1 MSTIKDVARLAKV
14 SVGTVS
20 NYLTGVKNV
29 LPETAVKIKAA
40 IVDLNYR
47 PNPYAK
53 NLRRNSNMEI
63 GVVLPNTYETYYA
76 YLLAGVETE
85 LKKSG
90 YYLNLGFSGDIP
102 ENEKDI
108 VDSFLE
114 KNVCGLII
122 MSCLKGFE
130 YYDRISS
137 TPVVFIDRK
146 VTSRDANFI
155 SFNQYETMTYLLSQ
169 IYDRGCRRIALVAG
183 PDHFSCELEYARAY
197 RDFFKA
203 KDLGVDEN
211 LICHINMTKEEGFRT
226 GISLFQDQMPQSII
240 STSRLMTNGLE
251 QAAYLA
257 DISLDDSMVLVSI
270 GQETLSGYQKNNSII
285 VSMRPANFLG
295 AKAAQ
300 LLQSNIDSPLMFE
313 KQQIILS
320 DKIIGKN
327 LFEPPKAFIS
337 ARKPGGK
344 KLRVLFLD
352 SPNAHGIIRTH
363 TDFTR
368 RTGIDVDATLC
379 EHGTLLSKLMDKDYL
394 STFDVCMYD
403 NPWLDILVSKNCFMD
418 ITDYINSN
426 LIDTS
431 ELLDGL
437 IDKVGQIHGS
447 YYGVPFTFGPQLL
460 LYRRDLFE
468 NPRLQDWFEKKYRAK
483 LHVPRTWFEFNVVS
497 SFFTHSLNPNSPV
510 KYGTSLSARNDANL
524 LPELMPRIWA
534 YGGSV
539 FDNDGTPLVTSTAF
553 KKGIN
558 SLLETFKYAP
568 EQTLSHS
575 VEDTVQDFYLGRT
588 AMLVSFAAFIA
599 DVNNTAKS
607 KITGRIGY
615 SNIPGNHSVLGG
627 WGLAIPAS
635 NTNPAAAFE
644 FIRWICDPEMS
655 KFFAILDGQSPL
667 KNVYTND
674 ELANHYPW
682 LPLIYKTYLGN
693 KQRKSIVKQ
702 DGSLVPITVIEAL
715 IYRHVMSILRQ
726 DASTD
731 DAMAA
736 LSDELWELVSTREV
750 NASL

>member
-1 MSTIKDVARLAKV
+1 MNTIKDVAKLAGV

-29 LPETAVKIKAA
+29 LPEKASKIKAA
-40 IVDLNYR
+40 ISELDYR

-53 NLRRNSNMEI
+53 NLRTNSNREI

-76 YLLAGVETE
+76 YLFAGMEAE

-90 YYLNLGFSGDIP
+90 YYLNLALSGDTP

-108 VDSFLE
+108 VGSFLE
-114 KNVCGLII
+114 KNVCGLIV
-122 MSCLKGFE
+122 MSCLKGSDF
-130 YYDRISS
+130 YDRITH
-137 TPVVFIDRK
+137 TPIVFIDRK
-146 VTSRDANFI
+146 VTSHDANFI
-155 SFNQYETMTYLLSQ
+155 SFNQYETMTYLLQQ
-169 IYDRGCRRIALVAG
+169 IYDHGCRRIALVAG
-183 PDHFSCELEYARAY
+183 PDHFSCELEYALAY
-197 RDFFKA
+197 RDFFNA
-203 KDLGVDEN
+203 NELPIDES
-211 LICHINMTKEEGFRT
+211 LICHISMTEEEAFRT
-226 GISLFQDQMPQSII
+226 GISLFQDHSPQAVI
-240 STSRLMTNGLE
+240 STLRLMTNGLE

-257 DISLDDSMVLVSI
+257 GISLDDDTVLISI
-270 GQETLSGYQKNNSII
+270 GQETLSGFQKYNGI
-285 VSMRPANFLG
+285 VTMRPANYLG
-295 AKAAQ
+295 TKAAQ
-300 LLQSNIDSPLMFE
+300 LLKSNIDSPLMFE
-313 KQQIILS
+313 KQQITIS
-320 DKIIGKN
+320 DKILSKN
-327 LFEPPKAFIS
+327 LFEPPKVSVNTLKS
-337 ARKPGGK
+337 AGT

-379 EHGTLLSKLMDKDYL
+379 EHGTLLSKLRDKDYL
-394 STFDVCMYD
+394 GTFDVCMYD
-403 NPWLDILVSKNCFMD
+403 NPWLDILVAENCIMD
-418 ITDYINSN
+418 ITDDIQSN
-426 LIDTS
+426 QCDTS

-437 IDKVGQIHGS
+437 LDKVGYADGR

-468 NPRLQDWFEKKYRAK
+468 NPKLHDLFEKKYRAN

-510 KYGTSLSARNDANL
+510 KFGTSLSARNDANL
-524 LPELMPRIWA
+524 LPELMPRVWA

-539 FDNDGTPLVTSTAF
+539 FDDDGNPVVTSSGF
-553 KKGIN
+553 KKGLN
-558 SLLETFKYAP
+558 SLLEAFKYAP
-568 EQTLSHS
+568 EQTLSYG
-575 VEDTVQDFYLGRT
+575 VEDTVQDFYLGKT

-615 SNIPGNHSVLGG
+615 SNIPGNHSVLGS

-635 NTNPAAAFE
+635 NNNPAAALE
-644 FIRWICDPEMS
+644 FIRWTCDPELS

-682 LPLIYKTYLGN
+682 LPLIYRTYSGN
-693 KQRKSIVKQ
+693 KQRKSIIKR

-715 IYRHVMSILRQ
+715 IYKHVMSILCQ
-726 DASTD
+726 NASTD
-731 DAMAA
+731 VAMTA
-736 LSDELWELVSTREV
+736 LNNDLLNLV
-750 NASL
+750 

>member
-1 MSTIKDVARLAKV
+1 MSTIKDVARLAGV

-29 LPETAVKIKAA
+29 LPETTIKIKSA
-40 IVDLNYR
+40 IANLNYK

-53 NLRRNSNMEI
+53 NLRANSNTEI
-63 GVVLPNTYETYYA
+63 GVVLPNTHEAYYA
-76 YLLAGVETE
+76 YLLAGMEAE

-102 ENEKDI
+102 ENETMI

-114 KNVCGLII
+114 KNACGLIV
-122 MSCLKGFE
+122 MSCLKDCE
-130 YYDRISS
+130 YYDRITS
-137 TPVVFIDRK
+137 TPIVFIDRK

-169 IYDRGCRRIALVAG
+169 IYDRGCRRIALITG

-197 RDFFKA
+197 RDFFNLKGL
-203 KDLGVDEN
+203 DVDEN

-226 GISLFQDQMPQSII
+226 GIFLFQNQSPQAVI

-251 QAAYLA
+251 QAACLA
-257 DISLDDSMVLVSI
+257 GISLDDDMVMVSI
-270 GQETLSGYQKNNSII
+270 GQETLSGYQKYNSII
-285 VSMRPANFLG
+285 VSMRPANSLG

-300 LLQSNIDSPLMFE
+300 LLKSNIDSPLMFE

-327 LFEPPKAFIS
+327 LFETPKALIETHKS
-337 ARKPGGK
+337 CSK

-352 SPNAHGIIRTH
+352 SPNAHGVISTH

-368 RTGIDVDATLC
+368 RTNITVEATLC
-379 EHGTLLSKLMDKDYL
+379 EHGALLSRLMDKEYL

-403 NPWLDILVSKNCFMD
+403 NPWLDILVSENNFMD
-418 ITDYINSN
+418 ITDFINSN

-431 ELLDGL
+431 EILDGL
-437 IDKVGQIHGS
+437 IDKVGRIHDR

-460 LYRRDLFE
+460 LYRRDLFD
-468 NPRLQDWFEKKYRAK
+468 NPKLQDLFEKKYRAK

-497 SFFTHSLNPNSPV
+497 SFFTHSLNPYSPV
-510 KYGTSLSARNDANL
+510 EYGTSLSARNDANL
-524 LPELMPRIWA
+524 LPELMPRVWA

-539 FDNDGTPLVTSTAF
+539 FDSNGVPLVTSPAF
-553 KKGIN
+553 KKGVN
-558 SLLETFKYAP
+558 SLLESFKYAP
-568 EQTLSHS
+568 EQTLTHS
-575 VEDTVQDFYLGRT
+575 VEDTVQDFYLGKT

-635 NTNPAAAFE
+635 NTNPSAAFE

-682 LPLIYKTYLGN
+682 LPLIYKTYPGN
-693 KQRKSIVKQ
+693 KQRKSIVKH
-702 DGSLVPITVIEAL
+702 DGSLVPISEIEAL
-715 IYRHVMSILRQ
+715 IYEHVMSILHHRV
-726 DASTD
+726 STE

-736 LSDELWELVSTREV
+736 LSDDLWGLVSAPRR
-750 NASL
+750 